1 MKIISIEPTPS
12 PNSMK
17 LTMDQSQP
25 NGVRMTY
32 DKDNASRAPEYV
44 QQLLQIPDV
53 KSVFL
58 AADFIALDRKP
69 KGDWQLILAAAREVF
84 GNQDQRA
91 QVQTVDA
98 STDAWGEVQVFLQ
111 KFRGIPLQVRV
122 RAGAEEVRAAMP
134 QRFNDAAM
142 QATAASPSLLKER
155 HLDEFG
161 TRYGELNEVLETIVQ
176 EVDASYDDETLKLLM
191 QQAAQSVAEYAA
203 LSEESKIVKRKLT
216 PEEIQTQLQHEDWK
230 KRYAALDSIDPSPE
244 SMSTLVQLLQDEQTS
259 IRRLAMVLL
268 SQIKDPAVLPHLYE
282 MLQDRSPVLR
292 RTAGDSLSDI
302 GDPAAIPAMIGAL
315 QDDNKLVRW
324 RAARFLYEVGDE
336 TALEALRQAA
346 EDVEFEVR
354 MQANI
359 ALERIESGQEAEG
372 TVWQQM
378 TRRQSA
384 NNNEV

>member
-25 NGVRMTY
+25 ASVRLTY
-32 DKDNASRAPEYV
+32 DQTNVSKAPEYV

-69 KGDWQLILAAAREVF
+69 KGDWQQILAATREVF
-84 GNQDQRA
+84 GSTGQGAA
-91 QVQTVDA
+91 QQESVA
-98 STDAWGEVQVFLQ
+98 SDDPWGEVHVFLQ

-122 RAGAEEVRAAMP
+122 RAGNEEVRAAMP
-134 QRFNDAAM
+134 QRFTDAAM
-142 QATAASPSLLKER
+142 KATAASPSLLKER

-161 TRYGELNEVLETIVQ
+161 IRYGELNEVLETIVQ
-176 EVDASYDDETLKLLM
+176 EVDASYDDETLHLLTE
-191 QQAAQSVAEYAA
+191 QATQSVAAYTA
-203 LSEESKIVKRKLT
+203 LPEDSKVIKRKLT
-216 PEEIQTQLQHEDWK
+216 LEEIQIQLQADDWK
-230 KRYAALDSIDPSPE
+230 KRYAALDAIEPSSETMPI
-244 SMSTLVQLLQDEQTS
+244 LVQLLQDDQTS
-259 IRRLAMVLL
+259 VRRLAMVLL
-268 SQIKDPAVLPHLYE
+268 SQIKDPAVLPHLYQ

-302 GDPAAIPAMIGAL
+302 GDPAATPAMIKAL

-324 RAARFLYEVGDE
+324 RAARFLYEVGDA
-336 TALEALRQAA
+336 TAVEALRQAA
-346 EDVEFEVR
+346 EDDEFEVR

-378 TRRQSA
+378 TRRQNS
-384 NNNEV
+384 